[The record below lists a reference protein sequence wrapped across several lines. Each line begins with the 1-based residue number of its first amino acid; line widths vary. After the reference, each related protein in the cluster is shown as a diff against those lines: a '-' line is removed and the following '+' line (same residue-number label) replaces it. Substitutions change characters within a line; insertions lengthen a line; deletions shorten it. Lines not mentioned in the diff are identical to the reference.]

1 MASNKERKLK
11 IAIIVLSVL
20 LAVSLSILAG
30 LVIYLER
37 IAPLIIPDNMITTGN
52 SEAAVY
58 GTVSDAGAYIVSR
71 ETEELMAAYTSE
83 PYTSVPKHADGE
95 GSLWNSTDPEVLQLY
110 KGQDHD
116 QTAFA
121 VSNMFPGDAL
131 YKEYNVQVSHRGTVV
146 VHFDVNVRP
155 TEDPEG
161 ERLEEVLGCKIEVD
175 GVEVYNGRM
184 KDVPDFIDHETPG
197 SKRAVTTDLLYKIT
211 AYLDGPSVGNEYM
224 NKDLVADFRWFVEV
238 DEETTGATKD
248 DDEWGGEVSPDED
261 ISMPSVDH
269 IGDSDLMVKGEEEE
283 DEEGQLAVLPM
294 TGDNTVWVAAAA
306 AAAVLF
312 LIILLTGRRRKE
324 EEHET

>member
-71 ETEELMAAYTSE
+71 ETEELMAAFPAE
-83 PYTSVPKHADGE
+83 PYTSVPKHANE
-95 GSLWNSTDPEVLQLY
+95 NGSQWASTDPEVLELY
-110 KGQDHD
+110 AGQDYD

-131 YKEYNVQVSHRGTVV
+131 YKEYNVQVSHRGIVV

-184 KDVPDFIDHETPG
+184 KDVPDFIDHETPDAAG
-197 SKRAVTTDLLYKIT
+197 ATTTDLLYKIT

-238 DEETTGATKD
+238 DEPKEPTQGGGGDDDDGPGGPGETT
-248 DDEWGGEVSPDED
+248 S
-261 ISMPSVDH
+261 PSVEETTPPH
-269 IGDSDLMVKGEEEE
+269 ESIGDGELVK
-283 DEEGQLAVLPM
+283 PPK

-324 EEHET
+324 EEHEA